1 MPATTAAASSFEL
14 SSGPG
19 YLELKLQ
26 DGSVLH
32 VHPIVMDIHKS
43 SKVDEHGKPV
53 YLVTGGLAVRVMP
66 SEVEST

>member
-1 MPATTAAASSFEL
+1 M
-14 SSGPG
+14 
-19 YLELKLQ
+19 
-26 DGSVLH
+26 H